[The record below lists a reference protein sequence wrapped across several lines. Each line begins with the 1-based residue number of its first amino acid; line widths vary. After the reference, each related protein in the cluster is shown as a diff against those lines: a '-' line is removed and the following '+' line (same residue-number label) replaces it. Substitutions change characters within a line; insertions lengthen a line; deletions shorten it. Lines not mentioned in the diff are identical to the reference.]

1 MKLMPTCQEVQTLA
15 TEYREGALPFS
26 QRLRIRLHLLLC
38 WACRAFLR
46 GLEALPRVGKKLAGP
61 EPETPPAAKAA
72 LEAVLRRMAAGG
84 ESQGHS

>member
-1 MKLMPTCQEVQTLA
+1 MRLMPTCREVQTLA

-46 GLEALPRVGKKLAGP
+46 GLAALPGIARKAMGP
-61 EPETPPAAKAA
+61 EPVPGAAKDALAAA
-72 LEAVLRRMAAGG
+72 LEAIRKK
-84 ESQGHS
+84 